1 MHEKFWQFL
10 NNSTFITPIYPPSPE
25 IMQTQLHM
33 HLIQTQPFRISCPLP
48 PDSPNSYIDD
58 TSVNYVDPEYLWC
71 VLIILLDAIK
81 HTYDNKLIILQ
92 EYMQTNQK
100 IQIDEIVL
108 REFLTLWFELTTS
121 VLAYKKIGYLKPK
134 KFKEYILN

>member
-1 MHEKFWQFL
+1 MIKYDQNSELIETVETLETRDNDRKLKEICMHEKFWQFL

-100 IQIDEIVL
+100 I
-108 REFLTLWFELTTS
+108 
-121 VLAYKKIGYLKPK
+121 
-134 KFKEYILN
+134 